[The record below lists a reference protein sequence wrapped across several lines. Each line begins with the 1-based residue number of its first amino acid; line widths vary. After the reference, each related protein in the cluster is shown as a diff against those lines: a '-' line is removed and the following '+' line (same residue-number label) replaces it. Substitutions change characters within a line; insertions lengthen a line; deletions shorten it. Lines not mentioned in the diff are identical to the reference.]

1 MQLGCNETEARD
13 RAWLIYAYQQSL
25 SQVQAGA
32 DPKEKAQRSAR
43 LLDILLSLPSQSRKR
58 AEPDRPLFSAGFVF
72 VGNSIRVS
80 LNARPTQDVEA
91 CPPFTLSSPRPGFS

>member
-32 DPKEKAQRSAR
+32 DPGEKAQRSAR
-43 LLDILLSLPSQSRKR
+43 LLDILL
-58 AEPDRPLFSAGFVF
+58 
-72 VGNSIRVS
+72 
-80 LNARPTQDVEA
+80 
-91 CPPFTLSSPRPGFS
+91 PPPQPEQEKGGA